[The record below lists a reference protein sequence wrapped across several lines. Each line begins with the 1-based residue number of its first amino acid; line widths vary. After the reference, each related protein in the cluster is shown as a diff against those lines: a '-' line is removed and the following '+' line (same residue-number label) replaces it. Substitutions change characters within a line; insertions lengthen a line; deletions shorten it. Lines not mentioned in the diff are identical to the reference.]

1 VRRERSCRGGGVI
14 SYVLALGAAA
24 VNAAGNVLNRRAS
37 REEPDRAE
45 FRLRLIIGLLRRPA
59 WLSAVA
65 LMIASFALSAT
76 ALGTGEL
83 ATVQIVLVLELPMTL
98 IGSVRFLGGRLG
110 RSEWLA
116 IGVLT
121 LGVGAILALLDPHS
135 EQQSVRIPAL
145 SWIVGATA
153 SAGAIVVLF
162 LIARLKAVKAA
173 RAALLGIAAGVGY
186 GLTAAFTKGMT
197 QEFSSGGVTGVLT
210 SWQSYALAVS
220 GLCSMWLL
228 QNAYHAGT
236 LAAAQPGITLV
247 DPAESTIWGIAVF
260 SEQIRRGPVLWL
272 ALLPVAAIGVGAVL
286 LARSPVMQA
295 TQDAETSQRG
305 PASTYDDW
313 TKGDLLKRARELG
326 ISGRSSMSKA
336 QLIRALRSR

>member
-1 VRRERSCRGGGVI
+1 MRRERSCRSGGVI

-121 LGVGAILALLDPHS
+121 LGVGAILALLDPRS
-135 EQQSVRIPAL
+135 GQQSVRIPAL

-186 GLTAAFTKGMT
+186 GLTAAFTKGMI

-210 SWQSYALAVS
+210 SWQFYALAVS
-220 GLCSMWLL
+220 GLCSMWL
-228 QNAYHAGT
+228 YRT
-236 LAAAQPGITLV
+236 PIT
-247 DPAESTIWGIAVF
+247 
-260 SEQIRRGPVLWL
+260 L
-272 ALLPVAAIGVGAVL
+272 ALLP
-286 LARSPVMQA
+286 RSQA
-295 TQDAETSQRG
+295 SLSSIRPCQR
-305 PASTYDDW
+305 S
-313 TKGDLLKRARELG
+313 GDRRRPPRPMPRA
-326 ISGRSSMSKA
+326 
-336 QLIRALRSR
+336 